1 MRIRNLMIATE
12 CASYGPGARPLRP
25 SLAAAAVASDGPDSP
40 GVAVAGEAGS
50 NVTVAKAA
58 TPGGAAAAA
67 AVKRLV
73 GGVAAAA
80 ASAPFGAPSRAAAR
94 LPPKPAPAG
103 RSKPSGGNRSRRP
116 FGRIAVEVM
125 QTNGTKGPQR
135 ELPLGRIG
143 PARTPGDTAASSD
156 GSGGGRQQTEFVML
170 PIGIRV
176 VRAAPSSS
184 RTDCRAD

>member
-80 ASAPFGAPSRAAAR
+80 ASAPFGAPSRAAVPSPR
-94 LPPKPAPAG
+94 LRG
-103 RSKPSGGNRSRRP
+103 DRSHQAETGLADRSDVLQWR
-116 FGRIAVEVM
+116 
-125 QTNGTKGPQR
+125 
-135 ELPLGRIG
+135 
-143 PARTPGDTAASSD
+143 
-156 GSGGGRQQTEFVML
+156 
-170 PIGIRV
+170 
-176 VRAAPSSS
+176 
-184 RTDCRAD
+184 